1 MLTLTYIAL
10 AALGCG
16 VVGFAIALGSFFDGH
31 APLDHHGG
39 VDAGF
44 HFPFLSPTAL
54 AALAG
59 AVGAFGLIAL
69 YGLHVSEATSLLIAL
84 PAGFVFT
91 WVVTYVA
98 AKLLRGS
105 TGTTTVRPEDLEH
118 AQAEILTPI
127 PAGGIGEAAAVVRGE
142 RFTAPA
148 REIDGLAVPRGAIVT
163 IVRYAGATLYVR
175 VDAVGVRQPAAP
187 RP

>member
-31 APLDHHGG
+31 GALDHHG
-39 VDAGF
+39 VLDAGF

-69 YGLHVSEATSLLIAL
+69 YGLQVSEAASLLIAL

-91 WVVTYVA
+91 YVVSYIA
-98 AKLLRGS
+98 ARLLRGS
-105 TGTTTVRPEDLEH
+105 IGTTTVRPEDLEH
-118 AQAEILTPI
+118 AQAEVLTPI
-127 PAGGIGEAAAVVRGE
+127 PAGGVGEAAAVVRGE

-148 REIDGLAVPRGAIVT
+148 REVDGLEVPRGALVT
-163 IVRYAGATLYVR
+163 IVRFAGATLYVR
-175 VDAVGVRQPAAP
+175 ADIVGVRQPVSK
-187 RP
+187 

>member
-1 MLTLTYIAL
+1 MLTVAYIAL

-31 APLDHHGG
+31 GPLDHHGG

-69 YGLHVSEATSLLIAL
+69 YGLHVSETVSLLIAL

-91 WVVTYVA
+91 YAATYVA

-105 TGTTTVRPEDLEH
+105 VGTTALRPEDLER
-118 AQAEILTPI
+118 AQAEIITPI
-127 PAGGIGEAAAVVRGE
+127 PPGGVGEAAAVVHGE
-142 RFTAPA
+142 RFAAPA
-148 REIDGLAVPRGAIVT
+148 REVDGLEVPRGAIVT
-163 IVRYAGATLYVR
+163 IVRFAGATLYVR
-175 VDAVGVRQPAAP
+175 ADLAGVRQPISK
-187 RP
+187 